1 MISPRAQS
9 FAVNM
14 PRNLPFINNIAT
26 LVRQTIS
33 YDTISA
39 AFAIMQMISIVPG
52 CVSQHLWVHATHTPR
67 SENSNEL

>member
-14 PRNLPFINNIAT
+14 PQNLAFITNKTT

-33 YDTISA
+33 YETISA
-39 AFAIMQMISIVPG
+39 AFAIMKTISVVPG
-52 CVSQHLWVHATHTPR
+52 CVSHATHTPR
-67 SENSNEL
+67 SENSN